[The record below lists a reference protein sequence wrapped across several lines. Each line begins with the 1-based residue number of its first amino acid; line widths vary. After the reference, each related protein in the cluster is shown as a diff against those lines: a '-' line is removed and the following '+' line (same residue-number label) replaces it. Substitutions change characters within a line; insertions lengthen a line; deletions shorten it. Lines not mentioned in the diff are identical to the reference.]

1 MDPVAAQY
9 EAYPYPARDPA
20 AEKTRLIVGSPSN
33 LPELNHYLFAGRRDF
48 GRPFRAL
55 VAGGGTGDA
64 AIMLAQQL
72 AEASGPGG
80 GAGEV
85 VYLDLSAASRKTAE
99 ARAEVRGLRNISF
112 HSGSLLDLPELD
124 LGTFDYIDCCG
135 VLHHLEDPPAGLA
148 ALTAVLAEDG
158 GIGLMVYAPY
168 GRNGVYPLQDML
180 RQLAGDLPLAERV
193 GLAKR
198 LIAGLPETNA
208 FRRNPFLGDHRRG
221 DAELVDLLLHARDR
235 AYTVSELAELV
246 AGAGLAPIALIEPAR
261 YRPES
266 YLAVPA
272 VLKRL
277 SEQGWLEQAA
287 FAERLAGNVKK
298 HVLYVAK
305 TGTPETR
312 IAVPEHPEAVP
323 LLFDLEGPALARAV
337 QRDLTLKAEF
347 DGLALRFALPRLA
360 PAILQRIDGCRTL
373 GAIHDE
379 LRGLDASLDWAA
391 FLAQFREL
399 FAALNGVNR
408 MFLRRPPG

>member
-1 MDPVAAQY
+1 MDPVQAQY

-20 AEKTRLIVGSPSN
+20 AERTRLIVGSPSS

-48 GRPFRAL
+48 ARPFRAL

-64 AIMLAQQL
+64 AVMLAQQL
-72 AEASGPGG
+72 ADVGE
-80 GAGEV
+80 AGEV
-85 VYLDLSAASRKTAE
+85 VYLDLSTAARKTAE
-99 ARAEVRGLRNISF
+99 ARAEVRGLTNIAF
-112 HSGSLLDLPELD
+112 RTGSLLELPD
-124 LGTFDYIDCCG
+124 LGLGRFDYIDCCG

-148 ALTAVLAEDG
+148 ALAAMLAEDG

-193 GLAKR
+193 ALAKR
-198 LIAGLPETNA
+198 LIAGLPETNG
-208 FRRNPFLGDHRRG
+208 FRRNPFLGDHRLG

-235 AYTVSELAELV
+235 AYTVPALIELV
-246 AGAGLAPIALIEPAR
+246 AGAGLTPLALVEPAR

-266 YLAVPA
+266 YLSAPA

-277 SEQGWLEQAA
+277 AGLGWLERAA

-298 HVLYVAK
+298 HVLYAAR

-312 IAVPEHPEAVP
+312 VAAPEDPEAVP

-360 PAILQRIDGCRTL
+360 PAILQRIDGQRPL
-373 GAIHDE
+373 GAIFDE
-379 LRGLDASLDWAA
+379 LQGLDAGLDWPA
-391 FLAQFREL
+391 FLAQFCDL
-399 FAALNGVNR
+399 FAALNGINR
-408 MFLRRPPG
+408 MFLRLPPG

>member
-48 GRPFRAL
+48 SRPFRAL

-72 AEASGPGG
+72 ADASGPGG
-80 GAGEV
+80 DAGEV

-99 ARAEVRGLRNISF
+99 ARAEVRGLVNISF
-112 HSGSLLDLPELD
+112 HSGSLLDLPELG
-124 LGTFDYIDCCG
+124 LGIFDYIDCCG
-135 VLHHLEDPPAGLA
+135 VLHHQEDPPAGLA
-148 ALTAVLAEDG
+148 ALAAVLAEDG

-180 RQLAGDLPLAERV
+180 RELAGDLPLAERV
-193 GLAKR
+193 ALAKR

-235 AYTVSELAELV
+235 AYTVTELAGLV
-246 AGAGLAPIALIEPAR
+246 TGAGLAPIALVEPAR

-277 SEQGWLEQAA
+277 AEQDWLVQAA

-305 TGTPETR
+305 SGTPETR
-312 IAVPEHPEAVP
+312 IALPEDPEAVP
-323 LLFDLEGPALARAV
+323 LLFDLEGQALAKAV
-337 QRDLTLKAEF
+337 QGDLILKAEF

-360 PAILQRIDGCRTL
+360 PAILQRIDGLRTL
-373 GAIHDE
+373 GAIFDE
-379 LRGLDASLDWAA
+379 LQGLDASLDWPA
-391 FLAQFREL
+391 FREQFREL
-399 FAALNGVNR
+399 FAALNGINR
-408 MFLRRPPG
+408 MFLRLPPG